1 MEHKV
6 NTSDFLLMKLRKE
19 GKMEQL
25 NTKAYIKTIQKMNE
39 RLENH
44 RRDFKVKEMN
54 SIESASKSILIV

>member
-25 NTKAYIKTIQKMNE
+25 NTKAYIETIQKMNE
-39 RLENH
+39 RLANH

>member
-6 NTSDFLLMKLRKE
+6 NTSDQLLIKLREE
-19 GKMEQL
+19 GKIEQL
-25 NTKAYIKTIQKMNE
+25 NTEVYIENIRKMNE

-54 SIESASKSILIV
+54 SIESASKSILIA